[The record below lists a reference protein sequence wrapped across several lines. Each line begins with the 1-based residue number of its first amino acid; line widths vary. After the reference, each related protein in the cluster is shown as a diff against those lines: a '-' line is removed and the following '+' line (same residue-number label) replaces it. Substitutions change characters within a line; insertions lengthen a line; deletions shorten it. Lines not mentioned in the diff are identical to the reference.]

1 MTAKNEKRKHKET
14 SVTGVGL
21 GCEKGE
27 GRNDSDVSGSAR
39 DALIEEEE
47 YQKGKSRDKWKERQT
62 TKVMEKMT
70 LSNFWIFSPLIKMR
84 FKK

>member
-39 DALIEEEE
+39 DAPIEEEE

>member
-1 MTAKNEKRKHKET
+1 MQKLQDNEKTHWQQKKLRKENKKKA

-27 GRNDSDVSGSAR
+27 GRNDSDVSGSGS

-47 YQKGKSRDKWKERQT
+47 YQKGKSRDKWSERQT
-62 TKVMEKMT
+62 IKVIEK
-70 LSNFWIFSPLIKMR
+70 LLCEAF
-84 FKK
+84 